1 MRLVTKPVFSG
12 GRTNLSLA
20 LFHYDYS
27 DFQLNQTIGIA
38 VVTRN
43 AGDTQVQGA
52 EIELSSLLNEN
63 WSVSAAVTLLDTQ
76 YDDFTNVDGMKPEL
90 GFQNVEGNPLNKAPD
105 TSINLGVS
113 YTTAA
118 PWGGRLALYGDAAY
132 RSRTYFREFKEKEDS
147 QGAYT
152 IVSLNA
158 IWESENR
165 DWEARLFARN
175 ATDEEYRVSQGGGN
189 AIGART
195 GTYGMPRQVGFEVTR
210 RFGAM

>member
-1 MRLVTKPVFSG
+1 MPKVSESWPTSSFSYQACISAETS
-12 GRTNLSLA
+12 GRIRCPFAGLA
-20 LFHYDYS
+20 HS
-27 DFQLNQTIGIA
+27 TA
-38 VVTRN
+38 
-43 AGDTQVQGA
+43 
-52 EIELSSLLNEN
+52 
-63 WSVSAAVTLLDTQ
+63 
-76 YDDFTNVDGMKPEL
+76 
-90 GFQNVEGNPLNKAPD
+90 
-105 TSINLGVS
+105 
-113 YTTAA
+113 TTAA